1 MYSICCT
8 PPPQDYGDLFPD
20 QKQRFGYLVNLYRKK
35 GMGLE
40 EAQEKAYFEV
50 TKDDIPFDA

>member
-8 PPPQDYGDLFPD
+8 PSPPDYRGLFPD

-35 GMGLE
+35 GMRLE
-40 EAQEKAYFEV
+40 EAQEKAFFEV